1 VPFVEVL
8 LVTYGQDL
16 YFYLN
21 LANVLEEGHRIY
33 YIKEDIIILQGMET
47 LMICLHKEEIL
58 F

>member
-8 LVTYGQDL
+8 LVTYGHDL

-21 LANVLEEGHRIY
+21 LANVLEEGHHIY